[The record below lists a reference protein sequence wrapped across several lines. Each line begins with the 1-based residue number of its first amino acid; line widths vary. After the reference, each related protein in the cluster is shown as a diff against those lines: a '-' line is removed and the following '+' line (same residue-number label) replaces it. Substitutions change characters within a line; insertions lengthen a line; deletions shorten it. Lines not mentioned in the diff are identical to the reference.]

1 MPWGLPRAHAE
12 RIVERRGERAY
23 RSIDD
28 FARRSGLNRA
38 TIMRLAKAGVFGSL
52 GSNRRTSL
60 WDALAQDQTP
70 LPLFDAAESAAET
83 MPQAA
88 GLNNTDNRQLA
99 TDNSATTGNYLPA
112 MTPAEE
118 VLADYRTTGLSL
130 LAHPLQ
136 FLRGELEKLR
146 VIPASGLKTWPNG
159 KWVRVAGLVL
169 VRQRPSTAKGITF
182 VTLEDET
189 ATANLIIRPDVWKR
203 HRAAALGAT
212 VLIAAGP
219 LQRQGE
225 NIHVLVAKLEDFSV
239 HLDGMQSQSREFC

>member
-1 MPWGLPRAHAE
+1 MVNA
-12 RIVERRGERAY
+12 
-23 RSIDD
+23 SQ
-28 FARRSGLNRA
+28 A
-38 TIMRLAKAGVFGSL
+38 TRL
-52 GSNRRTSL
+52 
-60 WDALAQDQTP
+60 TP
-70 LPLFDAAESAAET
+70 LTA
-83 MPQAA
+83 
-88 GLNNTDNRQLA
+88 
-99 TDNSATTGNYLPA
+99 
-112 MTPAEE
+112 AEE

-146 VIPASGLKTWPNG
+146 VIPAAGLRTWPDG

-189 ATANLIIRPDVWKR
+189 ATANLIIRPEVWKR
-203 HRAAALGAT
+203 FRTAALNAT
-212 VLIAAGP
+212 VLIASGP

-239 HLDGMQSQSREFC
+239 HLEGMTSQSRDFC

>member
-1 MPWGLPRAHAE
+1 
-12 RIVERRGERAY
+12 
-23 RSIDD
+23 
-28 FARRSGLNRA
+28 
-38 TIMRLAKAGVFGSL
+38 
-52 GSNRRTSL
+52 
-60 WDALAQDQTP
+60 
-70 LPLFDAAESAAET
+70 
-83 MPQAA
+83 
-88 GLNNTDNRQLA
+88 
-99 TDNSATTGNYLPA
+99 

-189 ATANLIIRPDVWKR
+189 STANLIIRPERLEALPHRRPRR
-203 HRAAALGAT
+203 HDSHRRRPFAAAGSRIFTSSSPSWRIFPSISTACSRNRGTFAETPAGSRFVDLVQMLDSVPAGLAPAGAKDWPLRRNPQS
-212 VLIAAGP
+212 VFAVFSSSPAARP
-219 LQRQGE
+219 
-225 NIHVLVAKLEDFSV
+225 
-239 HLDGMQSQSREFC
+239 

>member
-1 MPWGLPRAHAE
+1 MA
-12 RIVERRGERAY
+12 
-23 RSIDD
+23 
-28 FARRSGLNRA
+28 
-38 TIMRLAKAGVFGSL
+38 RLAKAGVFGSL
-52 GSNRRTSL
+52 GTNRRHSL
-60 WDALAQDQTP
+60 WDALAQDQRP
-70 LPLFDAAESAAET
+70 LPLFDALESTTDT
-83 MPQAA
+83 MPP
-88 GLNNTDNRQLA
+88 LA
-99 TDNSATTGNYLPA
+99 LVVPPSGGIPPQGDATNENFLPA

-118 VLADYRTTGLSL
+118 VLADYRTAGFSL

-189 ATANLIIRPDVWKR
+189 ATANLIIRPAVWKR
-203 HRAAALGAT
+203 YRAAALGAT
-212 VLIAAGP
+212 LLIAAGP

-239 HLDGMQSQSREFC
+239 HLAGMQSQSRDFC

>member
-1 MPWGLPRAHAE
+1 MLWGLPRAHAD
-12 RIVERRGERAY
+12 RIVQRRGARAY

-28 FARRSGLNRA
+28 FAQRTGLGRA
-38 TIMRLAKAGVFGSL
+38 AIMRLAKAGVFGSL
-52 GSNRRTSL
+52 GTDRRHAL

-70 LPLFDAAESAAET
+70 MPLFDAAESTTENTTET
-83 MPQAA
+83 IPPQAA
-88 GLNNTDNRQLA
+88 GLND
-99 TDNSATTGNYLPA
+99 YLPA
-112 MTPAEE
+112 MSPAEE

-203 HRAAALGAT
+203 YRTAALGAT
-212 VLIAAGP
+212 ILIAAGP

-239 HLDGMQSQSREFC
+239 HLDGMQSQSRDFC

>member
-1 MPWGLPRAHAE
+1 MLWGLPRAHAE
-12 RIVERRGERAY
+12 RIVQRRGERAY

-28 FARRSGLNRA
+28 FAHRTGLGRA
-38 TIMRLAKAGVFGSL
+38 AIMRLAKAGVFGSL
-52 GSNRRTSL
+52 GTDRRHSL

-70 LPLFDAAESAAET
+70 LPLFDAAEHGRA
-83 MPQAA
+83 MPPTAPP
-88 GLNNTDNRQLA
+88 
-99 TDNSATTGNYLPA
+99 TGNSSGNFLPA

-146 VIPASGLKTWPNG
+146 VIPASGLKTWPDG

-189 ATANLIIRPDVWKR
+189 ATANLIIRPEVWKR
-203 HRAAALGAT
+203 YRAAALGAT

-239 HLDGMQSQSREFC
+239 HLDGMQSQSRDFC